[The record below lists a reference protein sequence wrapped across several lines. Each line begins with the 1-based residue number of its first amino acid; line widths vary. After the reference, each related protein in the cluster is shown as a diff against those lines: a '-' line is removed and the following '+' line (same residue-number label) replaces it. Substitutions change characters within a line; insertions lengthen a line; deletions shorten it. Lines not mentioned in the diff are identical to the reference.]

1 MELQTYYPTVVLSD
15 IHLASEYSKTEEVTN
30 FLRHI
35 RCDLLILNG
44 DIIDGWQLQKSR
56 RSWKKQ
62 HTDFFKELM
71 RMMEKD
77 NTKIVYVRGNHDD
90 FLDSLVP
97 FRFSNI
103 SIVKD
108 YLLTSFG
115 KTYWVT
121 HGDVFDT
128 ITENMRWL
136 AKLGDVGYTFLL
148 WLNKLYNRYRERK
161 GKPYYSL
168 SQKVKHKVKSAV
180 SYISDF
186 EKELV
191 KLAESKKVDG
201 VICGHIHQAA
211 DMYYGNVHY
220 LNSGDW
226 VESLTALVQNEQ
238 GVWSI
243 LEYCQITKQEDIEIY
258 KPFYPEAI

>member
-1 MELQTYYPTVVLSD
+1 M
-15 IHLASEYSKTEEVTN
+15 
-30 FLRHI
+30 
-35 RCDLLILNG
+35 
-44 DIIDGWQLQKSR
+44 
-56 RSWKKQ
+56 
-62 HTDFFKELM
+62 
-71 RMMEKD
+71 
-77 NTKIVYVRGNHDD
+77 
-90 FLDSLVP
+90 
-97 FRFSNI
+97 
-103 SIVKD
+103 
-108 YLLTSFG
+108 
-115 KTYWVT
+115 
-121 HGDVFDT
+121 
-128 ITENMRWL
+128 
-136 AKLGDVGYTFLL
+136 
-148 WLNKLYNRYRERK
+148 
-161 GKPYYSL
+161 

>member
-1 MELQTYYPTVVLSD
+1 
-15 IHLASEYSKTEEVTN
+15 
-30 FLRHI
+30 
-35 RCDLLILNG
+35 
-44 DIIDGWQLQKSR
+44 
-56 RSWKKQ
+56 
-62 HTDFFKELM
+62 
-71 RMMEKD
+71 MMEKD

-161 GKPYYSL
+161 GKP
-168 SQKVKHKVKSAV
+168 
-180 SYISDF
+180 
-186 EKELV
+186 
-191 KLAESKKVDG
+191 ESS
-201 VICGHIHQAA
+201 GHR
-211 DMYYGNVHY
+211 
-220 LNSGDW
+220 L
-226 VESLTALVQNEQ
+226 
-238 GVWSI
+238 
-243 LEYCQITKQEDIEIY
+243 
-258 KPFYPEAI
+258 